1 MEGTFLSELVKS
13 LIVIGNGFDV
23 ASGLK
28 SNFNDFFRTIT
39 TDLDSI
45 HTFLEDGIKYDAEKN
60 FNLYSKVATVRST
73 SQKDSLLTEKIIKAL
88 GGKKPLIGMNQYRSE
103 SYDSLN
109 DISDSSN
116 GFWVN
121 YFDLQNEKPEY
132 WYDVERMLGDFF
144 KLKSMKVRT
153 LTNFRT
159 SKKSTANPMTQFEGV
174 SDYIRIM
181 RNVVNSVV
189 KNNGSLYDLS
199 DASQTDIVTQKLTYL
214 LINVYGFN
222 PKNGNLIDELSEFL
236 LQQLKKFE
244 QHFATYLTQ
253 QFENDSDYK
262 KDATERL
269 EKLSSHEPFNLL
281 NFNYTVPQSDNL
293 QFSRNIHS
301 TLDRAPIFGID
312 SDDVEATEP
321 YYKFTKT
328 YRIMR
333 LAGNTDTPQ
342 ILPKSINKLIFYGH
356 SLSQA
361 DYSYFQAIFDY
372 YNIYSENIQLI
383 FYYSPYGN
391 KTPDEVARDQFDR
404 VSRLL
409 ESYGDKIPNKGKNLL
424 PKLLLEGR
432 VKILELNMD

>member
-1 MEGTFLSELVKS
+1 LDETVRS
-13 LIVIGNGFDV
+13 LIIIGNGFD
-23 ASGLK
+23 ASLGLK
-28 SNFNDFFRTIT
+28 SNFNDFFKTIT
-39 TDLDSI
+39 TQSDS
-45 HTFLEDGIKYDAEKN
+45 TQVFLTNK
-60 FNLYSKVATVRST
+60 SKIDYVATKHLQSPGFAVINSGR
-73 SQKDSLLTEKIIKAL
+73 QKNSLLTRETIKKL
-88 GGKKPLIGMNQYRSE
+88 GGDNKRLYLDDYSSE
-103 SYDSLN
+103 SQSSL
-109 DISDSSN
+109 SELSASAQ
-116 GFWVN
+116 GFWAN
-121 YFDLQNEKPEY
+121 YFDFQSKKPEY
-132 WYDVERMLGDFF
+132 WYDVEKILGDFF
-144 KLKSMKVRT
+144 KRKLKRVRT
-153 LTNFRT
+153 LTNLRI
-159 SKKSTANPMTQFEGV
+159 SKNSTDNQMTQFEGI

-181 RNVVNSVV
+181 RNVVNSVG
-189 KNNGSLYDLS
+189 KNNGFFYDLS
-199 DASQTDIVTQKLTYL
+199 DASQTDIITQKLTYL

-222 PKNGNLIDELSEFL
+222 PQNGNLNEDLSEYL
-236 LQQLKKFE
+236 LQQLKIFE

-253 QFENDSDYK
+253 KLAEDSDYK
-262 KDATERL
+262 KDAAERL
-269 EKLSSHEPFNLL
+269 EKLSDQPFNLL
-281 NFNYTVPQSDNL
+281 NFNYTKPQSDNL
-293 QFSRNIHS
+293 QFPRNIHS
-301 TLDRAPIFGID
+301 TLDNAPIFGID
-312 SDDVEATEP
+312 SDDIEATKP

-391 KTPDEVARDQFDR
+391 KTSDEVARDQFDR

-432 VKILELNMD
+432 VKILELNLDQEP